1 MGEHFLS
8 NFMENIPLW
17 IGSKSLYLLSPFL
30 LASCLCSGPVL
41 LAVPSAF
48 SPAVSFQTGPSSALS
63 DHLPQLAVSHWK
75 LPGRGLALCLFPA
88 WEGEA
93 GLEKTVQKCRKTTS
107 SSLNKPAL
115 LHLFAQIFPL
125 PMEKT
130 FHLLPLL
137 ASLSWG
143 WGSLAPLLHAC
154 CGLWASSESRSLLGG
169 SCSGALT
176 RGPWNHMLQLP
187 CTISGTKVYFSPER
201 TSFTITAGKKHP
213 TSILCPDLWTWVFGY
228 ITFLSAGWC
237 NNRGRHCE
245 PPVPHLKSGRNDTK
259 IPKKILSKM

>member
-1 MGEHFLS
+1 
-8 NFMENIPLW
+8 MENIPFW
-17 IGSKSLYLLSPFL
+17 IGSKSLHLLSSFH
-30 LASCLCSGPVL
+30 LASCLCPGPVL
-41 LAVPSAF
+41 LAVSSAS
-48 SPAVSFQTGPSSALS
+48 SPAVSSQTGPSSALS
-63 DHLPQLAVSHWK
+63 GHLPQLAVSHWT

-143 WGSLAPLLHAC
+143 RGSLAPLLHAC
-154 CGLWASSESRSLLGG
+154 CRLWASSGSRSLLGRV
-169 SCSGALT
+169 CSGAVTWGNLEPHAAAAVYYLWDQDLLFSRKNFLHNYIWKET
-176 RGPWNHMLQLP
+176 SYIHVCLQTDPEGEYLP
-187 CTISGTKVYFSPER
+187 FVSRSLDL
-201 TSFTITAGKKHP
+201 
-213 TSILCPDLWTWVFGY
+213 SIWLHHF
-228 ITFLSAGWC
+228 
-237 NNRGRHCE
+237 
-245 PPVPHLKSGRNDTK
+245 PVLRVVK
-259 IPKKILSKM
+259 